1 MKKNIIINLLLLF
14 TVLQYGNAQTH
25 VQTTSL
31 FQNTTSKTISLAF
44 GASSSA
50 GNLIVVH
57 LDWDNQG
64 STINS
69 VKDNRG
75 NTYYEII
82 APTNWN
88 GTNYRAALWYA
99 WNISGGNTTVTAKLT
114 LNPTSFTQIY
124 ISEYSGIV
132 SAADPLD
139 KSSVNKGNTAA
150 VSSGAAT
157 TTYNNE
163 LIYGAAI
170 GAAGTLSKGAG
181 FAQRSSANQN
191 IIEDKTGV
199 GVGSYST
206 NFTSAGGNWI
216 AQMAS
221 FISVNSLI
229 TLPVN
234 LLSFTG
240 KCDHNKIALTWS
252 TASEMNNDY
261 FTVEQSAEGTDWKAI
276 GTKKSQGN
284 SAAAQQ
290 YSFIADASAGDFSY
304 FRLKQADADGKSKY
318 SEILRVDNCHT
329 SSAAVNI
336 YPNPSN
342 GISLYGSINLKA
354 NEAYTIEVFD
364 NLGKMVYHGGSVEP
378 AFAINFPH
386 ILPSGIYYARFYSA
400 AFSVVK
406 CILVAH

>member
-1 MKKNIIINLLLLF
+1 MKKNTIINLLLLF

-88 GTNYRAALWYA
+88 GTNYSAALWYA
-99 WNISGGNTTVTAKLT
+99 WDISGGNTTVTAKLT

-139 KSSVNKGNTAA
+139 KSSVNKGNTTA

-170 GAAGTLSKGAG
+170 GSSGTLSKGAG
-181 FAQRSSANQN
+181 FTQRSNANQN
-191 IIEDKTGV
+191 IVEDKTGAS
-199 GVGSYST
+199 VGSYSA
-206 NFTSAGGNWI
+206 NFSSAGGNWI

-229 TLPVN
+229 TLPLD

-240 KCDHNKIALTWS
+240 KCDHNKIMLTWS
-252 TASEMNNDY
+252 TASEMTNDY
-261 FTVEQSAEGTDWKAI
+261 FTVEQSAEGTGWKTV
-276 GTKKSQGN
+276 GTKKNAGN

-290 YSFIADASAGDFSY
+290 YSFTADASTGEFSY
-304 FRLKQADADGKSKY
+304 FRLKQTGVDGKSKY
-318 SEILRVDNCHT
+318 SEILRVDNCHINAT
-329 SSAAVNI
+329 VVNI

-342 GISLYGSINLKA
+342 GISLYGSINLKT

-364 NLGKMVYHGGSVEP
+364 NLGTKVYHGGSDQQ
-378 AFAINFPH
+378 AFTVSFPH
-386 ILPSGIYYARFYSA
+386 VLPAGIYYARFYSA
-400 AFSVVK
+400 AFSTVK
-406 CILVAH
+406 CILVTH